1 MFFNVKAMLKVMIIS
16 KGFKVGLMISLSQVW
31 YTWGFVDLWICGF
44 MFQKFNGWD
53 MGSVICISKS

>member
-31 YTWGFVDLWICGF
+31 YTWGFVDLWIY
-44 MFQKFNGWD
+44 
-53 MGSVICISKS
+53 VSKV